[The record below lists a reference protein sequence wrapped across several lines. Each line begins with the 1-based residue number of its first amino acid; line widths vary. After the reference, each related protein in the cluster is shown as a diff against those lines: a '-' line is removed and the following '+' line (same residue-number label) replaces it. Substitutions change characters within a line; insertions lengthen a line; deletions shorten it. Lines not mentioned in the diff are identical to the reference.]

1 MPLGSY
7 FYFFGHV
14 CTEVVTI
21 NTVWMIKMLPESVF
35 WLLECF
41 FLFVCRMNY
50 TLLIV
55 CWDSPSDL
63 ALVL

>member
-41 FLFVCRMNY
+41 FSFCVQNELHTPYC
-50 TLLIV
+50 LLG
-55 CWDSPSDL
+55 
-63 ALVL
+63 